1 MGRTLRTARCAG
13 AVGFITA
20 RWLLGVCNVA
30 ALCGWLAIAS
40 SLFAAVYAAMFL
52 TSPAGLGAAVMG
64 RRGARLLAL
73 TCGLHLAIAG
83 LDAGLPEGFAWIALL
98 VEGLDLLAWAWVLY
112 AVPAAA
118 RRFLDG
124 ESGPQSLARPI
135 GPRHPVVSGFIVC
148 VLALQVS
155 ALFRSR
161 PTLWPFID
169 YPLYS
174 AAQTT
179 AVRAIHYRLYGVRSQ
194 GPPTYVEITAEA
206 LGMSWFV
213 YHTELIPRLFD
224 RPGLVP
230 AQLRR
235 ALADAGLP
243 PFRRIEVERTTVVL
257 TERGAVEFP
266 ERRPVEVE
274 PAAADRE
281 TPDPVETSA
290 APAAGTRP
298 R

>member
-1 MGRTLRTARCAG
+1 MRRCGRLHRRPLAAGCLQRCGSVRVAGHCELVVRSRLRCDVPDFPGGARGGGHGAARRPPAG
-13 AVGFITA
+13 ADL
-20 RWLLGVCNVA
+20 R
-30 ALCGWLAIAS
+30 
-40 SLFAAVYAAMFL
+40 
-52 TSPAGLGAAVMG
+52 
-64 RRGARLLAL
+64 
-73 TCGLHLAIAG
+73 LAIAG

-179 AVRAIHYRLYGVRSQ
+179 AVRAIHYRLYGVPSQ

-213 YHTELIPRLFD
+213 YHTELIPRLFN
-224 RPGLVP
+224 RPGSVP

-235 ALADAGLP
+235 ALEDADLP
-243 PFRRIEVERTTVVL
+243 PFRRIEAERTTFML
-257 TERGAVEFP
+257 ADPGTIAFP
-266 ERRPVEVE
+266 ERRPVEVGST
-274 PAAADRE
+274 AADRE
-281 TPDPVETSA
+281 APERVETPA